1 LVAPAAFDRAS
12 AISRDVQIP
21 GQHAREKTAER
32 RPSDLTALG
41 LADYNG
47 VCRHSRQKET
57 RTGGEPTL
65 YKNILIPIGGSD
77 LAPKAVERGIT
88 FAKEVGAKVTAVRV
102 TEPFAAFALAPSQ
115 LE

>member
-1 LVAPAAFDRAS
+1 M
-12 AISRDVQIP
+12 
-21 GQHAREKTAER
+21 
-32 RPSDLTALG
+32 
-41 LADYNG
+41 
-47 VCRHSRQKET
+47 
-57 RTGGEPTL
+57 

>member
-1 LVAPAAFDRAS
+1 M
-12 AISRDVQIP
+12 
-21 GQHAREKTAER
+21 
-32 RPSDLTALG
+32 
-41 LADYNG
+41 
-47 VCRHSRQKET
+47 
-57 RTGGEPTL
+57 
-65 YKNILIPIGGSD
+65 YKNILIPTGGSD